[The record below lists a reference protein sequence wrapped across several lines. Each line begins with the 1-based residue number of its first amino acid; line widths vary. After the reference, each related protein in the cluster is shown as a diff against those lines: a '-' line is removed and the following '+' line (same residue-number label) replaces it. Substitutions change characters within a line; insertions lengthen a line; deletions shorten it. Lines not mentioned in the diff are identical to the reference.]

1 LKTRV
6 IILEKE
12 PRQIHDALEAA
23 RHLADRY
30 DLRFGFS
37 RDD

>member
-1 LKTRV
+1 L
-6 IILEKE
+6 
-12 PRQIHDALEAA
+12 DNALEAA

-37 RDD
+37 KDDKVLQDYD